1 MKKDKYSVNKDDTF
15 VYNGKKMLVV
25 RMSGAACI
33 MSEAEYNRIIIA
45 ERKYKQWK
53 NRKVA

>member
-1 MKKDKYSVNKDDTF
+1 MDKDAYSIISTF
-15 VYNGKKMLVV
+15 KYNGKKMLVV
-25 RMSGAACI
+25 RMSGAACV
-33 MSEAEYNRIIIA
+33 MSEEDYNRIVIA

>member
-1 MKKDKYSVNKDDTF
+1 MEKDVYSIISAF
-15 VYNGKKMLVV
+15 ECNGKKMLVI
-25 RMSGAACI
+25 RMTAAACI
-33 MSEAEYNRIIIA
+33 MSEEDYNRIIIA

>member
-1 MKKDKYSVNKDDTF
+1 MDLN
-15 VYNGKKMLVV
+15 NGKKMLVI
-25 RMSGAACI
+25 RMSGAACV
-33 MSEAEYNRIIIA
+33 MSEEAYNRIITA

>member
-1 MKKDKYSVNKDDTF
+1 MEKDAYSIIDVF
-15 VYNGKKMLVV
+15 ECNGNKMLIV
-25 RMSGAACI
+25 RMSGAACV
-33 MSEAEYNRIIIA
+33 MLEEGYNRIVTT